1 MLLSIKLI
9 WLGGNATLLFPK
21 SLKINIASFARQHD
35 IKIKMAKKWNTR
47 SLQQA
52 IDFSP
57 EGGDSDLDCFRKG
70 ISSVEEDEIDK
81 AMLQERQW
89 EMER

>member
-1 MLLSIKLI
+1 
-9 WLGGNATLLFPK
+9 
-21 SLKINIASFARQHD
+21 
-35 IKIKMAKKWNTR
+35 MAKKWNTR